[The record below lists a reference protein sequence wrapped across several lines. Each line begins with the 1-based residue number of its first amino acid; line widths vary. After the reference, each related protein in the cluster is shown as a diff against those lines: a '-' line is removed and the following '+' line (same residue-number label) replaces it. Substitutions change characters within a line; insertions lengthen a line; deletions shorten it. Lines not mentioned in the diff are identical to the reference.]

1 LFAGF
6 FVGVKN
12 ARLASAWR
20 FLQNCQ
26 NGSGFWG
33 ICLQEWSRLCRPFQ
47 YHYLRFCIILCS
59 FHPIQPKYDKEQ
71 GKGGRIMSN
80 IIEQWI
86 ESRGNEALQKL
97 LHDETLTFED
107 KVILAMVANREE
119 VKSVR
124 EEMRKEFA
132 SVRSE
137 LQSHRE
143 ETRKEFASVRSELQ
157 SHREE
162 TRKEFASVREETR
175 KEFAS
180 VNARFDK
187 VDARFDKTD
196 ARIEKL
202 ENRIHDMQNAQN
214 ALVWKILG
222 GTGTILALSKAIE
235 HFLK

>member
-1 LFAGF
+1 
-6 FVGVKN
+6 
-12 ARLASAWR
+12 
-20 FLQNCQ
+20 
-26 NGSGFWG
+26 
-33 ICLQEWSRLCRPFQ
+33 
-47 YHYLRFCIILCS
+47 
-59 FHPIQPKYDKEQ
+59 
-71 GKGGRIMSN
+71 MSN

-124 EEMRKEFA
+124 EEM
-132 SVRSE
+132 
-137 LQSHRE
+137 
-143 ETRKEFASVRSELQ
+143 RKEFASVRSELQ